1 MRTLMIIL
9 ILVLLIVLVV
19 LLYKP
24 IKEAFEDS
32 EEKEVKP
39 IQLTD
44 EQVADL
50 DRLAVLRYKKA
61 DIDKRYTYRE
71 ISNNE
76 YTRLNDEISKEL
88 DLLEKKYGVPND

>member
-1 MRTLMIIL
+1 MRALMIIL

-32 EEKEVKP
+32 EEEVKP